1 MRAGIVGMKRRWSLA
16 VVILLWCQVPAL
28 AGIGDWKN
36 YTDMRSVRAVAP
48 HGSTVWAATSGGVFR
63 FDPSDSTYL
72 KLLNSD
78 GLTTNDATAIAVDPA
93 GRIWIGQQSGHVDLY
108 DPKQRQWRSI
118 TDIALSEK
126 TNKKI
131 TAFHLRGDTLFI
143 GTGFGVALFSV
154 SRFEFIDTFTGF
166 GSGVSQPVVNAVH
179 RFQGRVFLATNS
191 GIIAS
196 KAGAV
201 YLADPSSWTVDQTA
215 GLTTNAFAEFNGALY
230 ASSGSGLYMH
240 QSNAWGTVNSITA
253 AVRIIVP
260 SDTGL
265 IFTQGTSLN
274 ILPSA
279 VSAPRSL
286 SLAIPGT
293 VTSGTITAAG
303 TVTLGFTDKG
313 IGAMEAQQRWN
324 LYAPNGPNSNSFYK
338 MVVDQ
343 KGDLWSASG
352 GHTGG
357 WGFYRFD
364 RNRWTNYTT
373 ANTPLLLTNDCYAI
387 AVGPNNSKWVSTWG
401 EGAVLVNDAG
411 TVIRRFDYTYPG
423 FTGVIR
429 SGSGGIPSYTVPSK
443 AAVDDSGNVWLAG
456 VFSNDR
462 SKTLWKM
469 RPDSSWEVYPGLPV
483 PMDNAFMYEMVIDRY
498 NTKWFTN
505 SLISRQESPVVAYY
519 NPQRFSETW
528 GTLTENDGMT
538 DDRVQAIALDQ
549 QGDVWLGTGVG
560 ITIINEPLN
569 PAQRISKVF
578 DFSVRDLFINCIAV
592 DPLNNKWVGTSRGV
606 FVIAPDGVQQLQH
619 YSVENTGGK
628 LVDNNIFSIAIDGLN
643 GIVYIGT
650 EKGLSTL
657 EISAVTVKNSFSTI
671 ELSPNPVYLP
681 NHRSVEIRGLV
692 ADCTIKVLDLSG
704 RVVKQFPAQGG
715 GRAFWD
721 CRDGEGRSVG
731 TGVYIIAA
739 HSKTGDQ
746 VSLAKVAVINR

>member
-1 MRAGIVGMKRRWSLA
+1 MRAGIVGMMRRWLL
-16 VVILLWCQVPAL
+16 VVLLLLGYRVPAL

-48 HGSTVWAATSGGVFR
+48 QGSSLWAATAGGVFR
-63 FDPSDSTYL
+63 FDPDDSTYL

-78 GLTTNDATAIAVDPA
+78 GLSSNDATAIVVDNA
-93 GRIWIGQQSGHVDLY
+93 GRIWIGQQSGTIDQY
-108 DPKQRQWRSI
+108 DPAARQWRSV
-118 TDIALSEK
+118 TDISRSTK

-179 RFQGRVFLATNS
+179 RFQNRIFLATNS

-196 KAGAV
+196 KTGAV
-201 YLADPSSWTVDQTA
+201 NLADPSSWSVDQTA
-215 GLTTNAFAEFNGALY
+215 GLAANAFAEFNGALY
-230 ASSGSGLYMH
+230 VSSSTGLYIL
-240 QSNAWGTVNSITA
+240 QGNAWGTVNNVTSS
-253 AVRIIVP
+253 VRIIA
-260 SDTGL
+260 SADTGL
-265 IFTQGTSLN
+265 IYTQGNLLMKVPAAPGSHITLSTS
-274 ILPSA
+274 
-279 VSAPRSL
+279 
-286 SLAIPGT
+286 IPGV
-293 VTSGTITAAG
+293 VTGGTITPG
-303 TVTLGFTDKG
+303 GSVVLGFTDAG
-313 IGAMEAQQRWN
+313 IGVMNSAQQWPR
-324 LYAPNGPNSNSFYK
+324 YAPNGPNSNSFYK

-364 RNRWTNYTT
+364 RTTWTNYTT
-373 ANTPLLLTNDCYAI
+373 SNTPLLLTNDCYAI

-401 EGAVLVNDAG
+401 EGAVVVNSNGD
-411 TVIRRFDYTYPG
+411 VVRRFDYTHPG
-423 FTGVIR
+423 FIGVIR

-443 AAVDDSGNVWLAG
+443 AVADDSGNVWIAG
-456 VFSNDR
+456 VFTTDR

-483 PMDNAFMYEMVIDRY
+483 PMDNGFMYEIAIDRF

-519 NPQRFSETW
+519 NPQRFTNSW
-528 GTLTENDGMT
+528 GSITESDGMT
-538 DDRVQAIALDQ
+538 DDRVQAVAVDQ
-549 QGDVWLGTGVG
+549 QGDIWLGTGAG

-569 PAQRISKVF
+569 PVQRISKVF

-628 LVDNNIFSIAIDGLN
+628 LVDNNIYSIAIDGLN

-650 EKGLSTL
+650 EKGLSSL
-657 EISAVTVKNSFSTI
+657 EIAAVNAKNNFSTI

-681 NHRSVEIRGLV
+681 NHRTVEIRGLV
-692 ADCTIKVLDLSG
+692 ADCTVKVMDLSG
-704 RVVKQFPAQGG
+704 KVIRQFPAQGG

-721 CRDGEGRSVG
+721 CRDGEGREVG

-739 HSKTGDQ
+739 HTSTGEKTA
-746 VSLAKVAVINR
+746 LAKVAVIRK